1 MAHQRSDIKWASR
14 WDSYFMMTDDQ
25 VHWFSILN
33 SSLVVLFLTYA
44 ALTLLECFASLRF
57 APL

>member
-1 MAHQRSDIKWASR
+1 
-14 WDSYFMMTDDQ
+14 MMTDDQ